1 MSGNT
6 LDNQLIINNKKTT
19 IMKGL
24 LFVLLCTVLS
34 ILSCGKNFPIGHAHA
49 PVDKEYQDSLG
60 TADSL
65 DSVAHADSIAKMT
78 KK

>member
-1 MSGNT
+1 MSFNT
-6 LDNQLIINNKKTT
+6 LDNQLIINNKKPT

-34 ILSCGKNFPIGHAHA
+34 IFSCKNFPIGHGPH
-49 PVDKEYQDSLG
+49 PVEK
-60 TADSL
+60 DSL
-65 DSVAHADSIAKMT
+65 DSTEVVDSINSVAHADSMAKIT

>member
-1 MSGNT
+1 MSFNT
-6 LDNQLIINNKKTT
+6 LDNQLIINNKKPT

-34 ILSCGKNFPIGHAHA
+34 TFSCKNFPIGHCPL
-49 PVDKEYQDSLG
+49 PVEK
-60 TADSL
+60 DSL
-65 DSVAHADSIAKMT
+65 DSTEVVDSINSVAHADSMAKIT